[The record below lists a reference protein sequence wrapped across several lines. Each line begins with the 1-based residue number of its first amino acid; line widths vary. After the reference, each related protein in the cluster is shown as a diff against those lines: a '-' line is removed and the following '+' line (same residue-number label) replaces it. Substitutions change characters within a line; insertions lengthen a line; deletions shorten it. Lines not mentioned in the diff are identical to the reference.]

1 MLFHHLRLAAGLF
14 VCAMTVCCGP
24 VSGPTSNEQFAATT
38 WTFDQD
44 APGSIPAGASAFSGN
59 WAVRA
64 EPGAPSA
71 PNALCQTAAAEF
83 PAIGL
88 TTETHRDLRITSQVK
103 PLTGRVDQAA
113 GVLLR
118 VRDAKNYYIIRANA
132 LEGTVTIFAYVDGR
146 RSEIKSGATTVA
158 AGTWQELRGEVVGTR
173 LRGYVNG
180 RLVVEATDTTF
191 HDGGAGLWTKAD
203 SVTCFDNV
211 TVGPV
216 TPP

>member
-1 MLFHHLRLAAGLF
+1 
-14 VCAMTVCCGP
+14 MTVTCGP
-24 VSGPTSNEQFAATT
+24 VSGPTSNERFAAST

-44 APGSIPAGASAFSGN
+44 ASGSIPVGASVFSGS

-71 PNALCQTAAAEF
+71 PNGLCQTATAEF

-88 TTETHRDLRITSQVK
+88 TTETHRNLRVIARINPISGQQ
-103 PLTGRVDQAA
+103 DQAA

-118 VRDAKNYYIIRANA
+118 VRDAKNYYVVRANA
-132 LEGTVTIFAYVDGR
+132 LEGTVAIFTYVDGR
-146 RSEIKSGATTVA
+146 RSEIKSGATNVT
-158 AGTWQELRGEVVGTR
+158 AGTWQELRGEVVGTT
-173 LRGYVNG
+173 LRGFVNG
-180 RLVVEATDTTF
+180 RLIVEATDTTF
-191 HDGGAGLWTKAD
+191 REGGAGLWTKAD